1 MNDLHDLVA
10 PYALDALEPLE
21 RARFEAHLETC
32 EACRAELAGF
42 AATAARLGESLAEPA
57 PPALRDRILAQA
69 AQTPQDRP
77 GRHGPGRLRRT
88 LPRLAVAAA
97 LLVGAAGVGGYALER
112 QRAAEQR
119 DQNLAI
125 TQVLGAAD
133 AQTLSKDFANGGTV
147 RMVMSADRDAA
158 VVVARDLPSPGDGKV
173 YQVWTVRGAE
183 THSEGMF
190 TASGTM
196 LMDGVTDA
204 DALAVTV
211 EPSGGSSRPT
221 TDPVVTIPL

>member
-32 EACRAELAGF
+32 DACRDELAGF

-57 PPALRDRILAQA
+57 PPGLRDRILAQA
-69 AQTPQDRP
+69 ARTPQERLGRRSP
-77 GRHGPGRLRRT
+77 GRVRRA

-97 LLVGAAGVGGYALER
+97 LLVGAVGIGGYAIER
-112 QRAAEQR
+112 DRAAQQR
-119 DQNLAI
+119 DQNVAI
-125 TQVLGAAD
+125 SQVLGAAD

-183 THSEGMF
+183 ARSEGTF
-190 TASGTM
+190 AASGTM
-196 LMDGVTDA
+196 LMNGVTDA

-211 EPSGGSSRPT
+211 EPSGGSRRPT
-221 TDPVVTIPL
+221 TDPVVTIRL

>member
-57 PPALRDRILAQA
+57 PSALRDRILAQA

-77 GRHGPGRLRRT
+77 GRHRPGRLRRT

-119 DQNLAI
+119 DQNVAI